1 MSRVLQNLRRRRVFA
16 ATTLAMLAVTVGA
29 LAFWAAHGSGTATG
43 SVGTLAAPT
52 GVAASAS
59 GEGTSVSWSGA
70 TPPAGTLD
78 GYYVQR
84 FSGSTP
90 TPACGSSPTT
100 LLSAG
105 TVSCTDTG
113 DPSGSGVPAGTY
125 TYKVT
130 AVWRSWTARSSASNA
145 VEVAPVSVTSTSPS
159 SRGQGASKQ
168 TVAIKGTNFLTG
180 ATSSFGAGITVE
192 STTFVSSTELKATI
206 TVNPAA
212 ATGSRP
218 VSVTNPGGSKGSLAG
233 GFTVNPGP
241 TVESTS
247 PGSGDQGGAQ
257 NVIVKGTNFAGS
269 STVSLS
275 GSGVTINSTTFES
288 ATQIKLNVT
297 VATSASTGARTV
309 TVTNTDAGAGSLAS
323 GFTVNGKPTIES
335 TGPSSRGQGASK
347 QLIAVKGTNFE
358 SGATSNFGAGIT
370 VESTSFVSSTELAAT
385 VSVESGAAT
394 GARTVTVNNPDTT
407 TASLASAFTVNT
419 KPTVEPASP
428 SSRGQGASK
437 QTITIK
443 GKGFVSGATLNS
455 SFGAGITVES
465 TSFTSSTELKAT
477 ISIES
482 GAATGSR
489 TVTVTN
495 GDGGS
500 GSLASGFTVNAKPTV
515 ESTSPSSRGQGAS
528 KQTITIKGKGFVS
541 GATLDSSFGAG
552 ITVESTSFTS
562 STELKATIS
571 IESGAATGSRTVTV
585 TNGDGGSGSL
595 TPGFTVN
602 AKPTVESTSPSS
614 RGQGAGKQTITIK
627 GANFASGAS
636 ANFGAGITVES
647 TSLVSATELTAKIT
661 IESGAATGARTVT
674 VTNADGG
681 AESLAGGFTVN
692 AGPTVESLSPGS
704 GDQGGT
710 ENVIVKGTN
719 FAGSST
725 VSLSGSGVTINS
737 TTFESPTQIRL
748 NVTIASGAST
758 GARTVTVTNADAG
771 SGLRASGFTVNGAPA
786 LTATSPSSGNLG
798 GTENV
803 TLKGTNFESG
813 ASASFGTGITV
824 NSTTFVS
831 TGELT
836 ANITIASNAT
846 TGARTVTVTNP
857 DTTGASLASGFTISG
872 APTVTSISPSS
883 RGQGASNQSIAVKGT
898 NLENGANATFSGTGI
913 TVNSTTFVS
922 AGEVTANITIA
933 SNATTG
939 ARTVTVTNPDTTSA
953 SLASA
958 FTVNAGPTIATPT
971 AASPINPGHNG
982 TATFT
987 MTGTNFISGL
997 TVSGNGTAIVLK
1009 FTRLTTTSI
1018 TVEAEGKGEN
1028 KGLGS
1033 FTVTNPDGGSATSD
1047 EGSFKNG

>member
-323 GFTVNGKPTIES
+323 GFTVNGTPTIES

-443 GKGFVSGATLNS
+443 GKGFVSGATLN
-455 SFGAGITVES
+455 
-465 TSFTSSTELKAT
+465 
-477 ISIES
+477 
-482 GAATGSR
+482 
-489 TVTVTN
+489 
-495 GDGGS
+495 
-500 GSLASGFTVNAKPTV
+500 
-515 ESTSPSSRGQGAS
+515 
-528 KQTITIKGKGFVS
+528 
-541 GATLDSSFGAG
+541 SSFGAG

-846 TGARTVTVTNP
+846 TCARTVTVTNP